1 MYVNTNVAAMN
12 ALLNLENTQ
21 TQMTGTLQQLSSGYR
36 INTAAN
42 DPAGLAIS
50 QQMQSQIDGL
60 KQAYTNS
67 QSGVSLLQTAD
78 GALGQIQNILQSMR
92 SLASEAATS
101 TMNNTDTANLQTEMN
116 QYAKEI
122 TQISNTTQFNNI
134 NLLGGAFGTA
144 NNPEQ
149 IQIGAN
155 QGQTLGITLG
165 AADAYTLGITAQ
177 SATVSNS
184 GQNVL
189 DTGQAINVAGATPGD
204 AYSVGAT
211 VTPWSVS
218 VANDSGGIFSGA
230 TVGNTGGVSLTSAQT
245 ATVQVLTAGS
255 STSSTPA
262 KIAVTANGVTTD
274 YTATNNSSTASDFS
288 AVKIGGNAFTL
299 TGLVTGTAGDSAT
312 VTINP
317 TQTAFTVSDTTSGG
331 SGSVTTNGV
340 IATDQQQSV
349 SMNNGNTSFTFSV
362 NSTLANETTGPSTGY
377 TTGTISETG
386 GTGTGTIAAPAAL
399 TSATLAV
406 ATTGNAGS
414 GVNGVLSTQASAG
427 SGAINIESV
436 SNAQAAL
443 SVIDTAI
450 NSLSTERANVGAYQ
464 NRLNFASSN
473 DQTSQQNLTAARA
486 GIMDANMALQMAKLS
501 KEQVL
506 QQSGVAMLA
515 QANQVPQALL
525 KLLP

>member
-21 TQMTGTLQQLSSGYR
+21 TQMNGTLQQLSSGYR

-177 SATVSNS
+177 SANVTTPS
-184 GQNVL
+184 QNVI
-189 DTGQAINVAGATPGD
+189 DTAQTINVAGGTPND
-204 AYSVGAT
+204 SYSVGAT

-218 VANDSGGIFSGA
+218 VANDTNGIFSGA
-230 TVGNTGGVSLTSAQT
+230 TVSNTGAVSLTSAQT

-255 STSSTPA
+255 SSSTSPTQ
-262 KIAVTANGVTTD
+262 AVISVTTNGVTTD
-274 YTATNNSSTASDFS
+274 YTAGATGTTSNFTG
-288 AVKIGGNAFTL
+288 VEIGGTAFTL
-299 TGLVTGTAGDSAT
+299 TGLTTGTAGASAT
-312 VTINP
+312 VTIHP
-317 TQTAFTVSDTTSGG
+317 TQTNFTLSDTTSPG

-349 SMNNGNTSFTFSV
+349 SMNNGSTSFTFSV
-362 NSTLANETTGPSTGY
+362 NSALAGETSASY
-377 TTGTISETG
+377 TTAAITETAGAGTVTAATAPTAITG
-386 GTGTGTIAAPAAL
+386 
-399 TSATLAV
+399 ATLAV
-406 ATTGNAGS
+406 TATGNAGS
-414 GVNGVLSTQASAG
+414 GTNGVLSKQASAG

-486 GIMDANMALQMAKLS
+486 GIMDANMALQMANLS

>member
-1 MYVNTNVAAMN
+1 MRHGAIARMD
-12 ALLNLENTQ
+12 LRPRWLDLENTQ
-21 TQMTGTLQQLSSGYR
+21 TQMTNTLQQLSSGYR

-50 QQMQSQIDGL
+50 QQMQSQIAGL
-60 KQAYTNS
+60 KQAYSNA

-101 TMNNTDTANLQTEMN
+101 TMNSSDTANLQTEMN

-122 TQISNTTQFNNI
+122 TQITNTTQFNNI

-184 GQNVL
+184 GQGVI
-189 DTGQAINVAGATPGD
+189 DSGQAITVAGATPGD
-204 AYSVGAT
+204 TYSLGAS
-211 VTPWSVS
+211 VTPWSVTVS
-218 VANDSGGIFSGA
+218 NDTTGIFSFTNQIKNIGAVTLTHAVSA
-230 TVGNTGGVSLTSAQT
+230 TVRVLRSGNTTTLG
-245 ATVQVLTAGS
+245 
-255 STSSTPA
+255 
-262 KIAVTANGVTTD
+262 KIAVTVNGTTTD
-274 YTATNNSSTASDFS
+274 YTASAPGPVVPFAGVNIGGSTFQIGMVTSPVGAS
-288 AVKIGGNAFTL
+288 AVLTFHPTKTTFTL
-299 TGLVTGTAGDSAT
+299 
-312 VTINP
+312 
-317 TQTAFTVSDTTSGG
+317 SDTTSGG
-331 SGSVTTNGV
+331 SASATTAGA
-340 IATDQQQSV
+340 ISTGQQQSV
-349 SMNNGNTSFTFSV
+349 SMNGGSTSVTFSA
-362 NSTLANETTGPSTGY
+362 NATLAAETSANYLTAITEVGLP
-377 TTGTISETG
+377 
-386 GTGTGTIAAPAAL
+386 TGTGVSRPPVPTVNAL
-399 TSATLAV
+399 SPATLSV
-406 ATTGNAGS
+406 ATTGNAATGA
-414 GVNGVLSTQASAG
+414 NGVLTTQASAG
-427 SGAINIESV
+427 AGAINIESV

-443 SVIDTAI
+443 SAIDNAI
-450 NSLSTERANVGAYQ
+450 NTLSTERANVGAYQ

-473 DQTSQQNLTAARA
+473 DQTAQQNLTSARA
-486 GIMDANMALQMAKLS
+486 GIVDANMALQMAKLS

-515 QANQVPQALL
+515 QANQVPQPLL